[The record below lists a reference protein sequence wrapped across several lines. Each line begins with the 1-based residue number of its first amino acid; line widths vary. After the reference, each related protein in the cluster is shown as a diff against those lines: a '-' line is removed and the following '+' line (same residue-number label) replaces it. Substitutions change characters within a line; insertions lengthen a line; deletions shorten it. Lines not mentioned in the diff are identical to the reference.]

1 TVQTRRSVMEL
12 LAADDVEVTYVM
24 REDFRDSGLTRAA
37 FRAEG
42 VYRPASSLE
51 ELRGG
56 ILDAVGAPSRRRRF
70 VYAYFAD
77 LDVIG
82 HVHGPGSP
90 QWRESL
96 REVDA
101 VVTDLAADLP
111 ADCSLLLAADHGMV
125 SAETVID
132 LDTLPELAS
141 DVELVAGEARVRHAY
156 ARPGAQAD
164 VLAAWS
170 SVLGGRAR
178 VLTREQALDEK
189 LFGAGSEH
197 AARIGD
203 VVAVATG
210 GVVLVRSVSEPMESA
225 MTGHQGATR
234 PVDQH
239 ITLRIRWSSRT
250 PAPPD
255 AAGGGRRYR
264 PDSAA
269 THGPATR
276 GAPMKAVTWH
286 GERDVRVEDVPD
298 PRIQEPTDAI

>member
-1 TVQTRRSVMEL
+1 
-12 LAADDVEVTYVM
+12 
-24 REDFRDSGLTRAA
+24 
-37 FRAEG
+37 
-42 VYRPASSLE
+42 
-51 ELRGG
+51 
-56 ILDAVGAPSRRRRF
+56 F

-101 VVTDLAADLP
+101 FVADLATDLP
-111 ADCSLLLAADHGMV
+111 GDCSLLLTADHGMV

-141 DVELVAGEARVRHAY
+141 DVELVAGEARV
-156 ARPGAQAD
+156 
-164 VLAAWS
+164 
-170 SVLGGRAR
+170 
-178 VLTREQALDEK
+178 LTRAQALDEK

-225 MTGHQGATR
+225 MTGHHGANT
-234 PVDQH
+234 PAEQH
-239 ITLRIRWSSRT
+239 IPLLIR
-250 PAPPD
+250 
-255 AAGGGRRYR
+255 
-264 PDSAA
+264 
-269 THGPATR
+269 
-276 GAPMKAVTWH
+276 
-286 GERDVRVEDVPD
+286 
-298 PRIQEPTDAI
+298 